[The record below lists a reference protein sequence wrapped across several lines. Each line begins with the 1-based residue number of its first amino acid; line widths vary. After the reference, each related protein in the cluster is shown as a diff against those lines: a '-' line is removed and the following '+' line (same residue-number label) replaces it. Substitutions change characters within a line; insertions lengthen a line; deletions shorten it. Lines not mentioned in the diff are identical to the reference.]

1 MTMALKTFLETEIV
15 RQEREI
21 KSMQRKVAK
30 GENWHQPMIA
40 VNQRN
45 VAGYRAELADI
56 EGTL

>member
-21 KSMQRKVAK
+21 KSMHRKAAK

-40 VNQRN
+40 VNKRN
-45 VAGYRAELADI
+45 VDGYRAELADI
-56 EGTL
+56 EGTP